1 MSPEQS
7 PLNGHGEPQFSSLEQ
22 RNSINNGHFL
32 LKWGTISTLGGFAIV
47 FATAVMGD
55 SDFILGVSLLGMLFA
70 FAGLIGWVVGMIQ
83 RLRFNRKSE
92 TPLIFT
98 IGEKIALVGSAFL
111 VLGIL
116 LVNGEASGEG
126 VTMARLIAILGLI
139 GAGGGALWH
148 LMTPRKG

>member
-1 MSPEQS
+1 MNHEQ
-7 PLNGHGEPQFSSLEQ
+7 PPVNGHSESHFSYLEQ
-22 RNSINNGHFL
+22 RNSMNNGHFL
-32 LKWGTISTLGGFAIV
+32 LKWGTISFLAGYAII

-55 SDFILGVSLLGMLFA
+55 SGFVLGVSMLGMLIA

-83 RLRFNRKSE
+83 RLRFNKQAE
-92 TPLIFT
+92 TPLHFT
-98 IGEKIALVGSAFL
+98 IGEKIALVGTAFL

-126 VTMARLIAILGLI
+126 VTMARLIALLGLI

-148 LMTPRKG
+148 LMTPRKN